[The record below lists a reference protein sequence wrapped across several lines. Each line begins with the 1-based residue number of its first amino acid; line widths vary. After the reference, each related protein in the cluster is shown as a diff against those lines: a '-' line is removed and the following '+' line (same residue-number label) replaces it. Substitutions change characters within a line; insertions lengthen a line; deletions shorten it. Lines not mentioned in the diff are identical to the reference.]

1 MKKNDFFRF
10 ENKNDDFPFYNGNPM
25 NFTALQS
32 WFLLIVAIGSVVF
45 FEVGSSFLPKFMH
58 PFINIIIPL
67 SAFAIVVKS
76 NWTKIFRKIYFKDIF
91 LVFGV
96 LIVNLIVSAISGFL
110 LTKFAGAAANPAVG
124 SLNGNSTFEN
134 IMFAV
139 KLIPMLFGEELITII
154 PFLVILQFAT
164 KNLKLSRKHAV
175 TIAWILSA
183 IIFGAVHLKTYNWNI
198 VQAVIGISM
207 ARLVLTF
214 SYIKTKNIWI
224 STFVHVLND
233 WCLFLPA
240 LLLK

>member
-1 MKKNDFFRF
+1 
-10 ENKNDDFPFYNGNPM
+10 
-25 NFTALQS
+25 
-32 WFLLIVAIGSVVF
+32 
-45 FEVGSSFLPKFMH
+45 MH

-214 SYIKTKNIWI
+214 PYIKTKNIWI

>member
-32 WFLLIVAIGSVVF
+32 WFLLIVCIGSIVF
-45 FEVGSSFLPKFMH
+45 FEVGSGFLPRFIH

-96 LIVNLIVSAISGFL
+96 LIVNLIVTLIMGL
-110 LTKFAGAAANPAVG
+110 LIASFFGGHPNPVT
-124 SLNGNSTFEN
+124 NIIKQNSTLDN
-134 IMFAV
+134 IMFFASS
-139 KLIPMLFGEELITII
+139 IPMLFGEELITII
-154 PFLVILQFAT
+154 PFLVILQFST
-164 KNLKLSRKHAV
+164 KNLKFSRKQAV
-175 TIAWILSA
+175 IIAWILSA
-183 IIFGAVHLKTYNWNI
+183 IIFGAVHLETYNWNI
-198 VQAVIGISM
+198 VQAILGISTV
-207 ARLVLTF
+207 RLILTF
-214 SYIKTKNIWI
+214 PYIKTKNIWI

>member
-1 MKKNDFFRF
+1 
-10 ENKNDDFPFYNGNPM
+10 M

-139 KLIPMLFGEELITII
+139 KLIPMLFGE
-154 PFLVILQFAT
+154 
-164 KNLKLSRKHAV
+164 
-175 TIAWILSA
+175 
-183 IIFGAVHLKTYNWNI
+183 
-198 VQAVIGISM
+198 
-207 ARLVLTF
+207 
-214 SYIKTKNIWI
+214 
-224 STFVHVLND
+224 
-233 WCLFLPA
+233 
-240 LLLK
+240 